1 MVRRLP
7 ERPSPRPVAYP
18 RHSRRCRPD
27 RPICQLGTAHCQTRR
42 GSASRHNQEWT
53 ELHDAYPETRQ
64 GIMIPVRSSIRD
76 SKPPNF
82 ASNHTLS
89 LDPRMFGEN
98 EPSKAKMTPV
108 TKLFS

>member
-1 MVRRLP
+1 VTIRKTLV
-7 ERPSPRPVAYP
+7 EQVWKS
-18 RHSRRCRPD
+18 SREIVNTPNFWRILD
-27 RPICQLGTAHCQTRR
+27 RVT
-42 GSASRHNQEWT
+42 
-53 ELHDAYPETRQ
+53 HDVYPETRQ

-76 SKPPNF
+76 SKPPNL

-98 EPSKAKMTPV
+98 KPSKAKMTPV

>member
-1 MVRRLP
+1 VTIRKTLV
-7 ERPSPRPVAYP
+7 EQVWKS
-18 RHSRRCRPD
+18 SREIVNTPNFWRILD
-27 RPICQLGTAHCQTRR
+27 RVT
-42 GSASRHNQEWT
+42 
-53 ELHDAYPETRQ
+53 HDVYPETRQ